1 MAKTKIYINDMQDDA
16 TYNANPQAFRLAWG
30 VEDVL
35 GNAGHAL
42 EYVKVYTPNTVNM
55 DLLRNNQYR
64 LVVLVCGCEGSM
76 LISGELVDQ
85 GDPREIGPSL
95 ANRILREIK
104 ALIPPTPPAPTTPSA
119 PAP

>member
-1 MAKTKIYINDMQDDA
+1 MAKKKIYINDLQDDA
-16 TYNANPQAFRLAWG
+16 TYNANPQAFRWARG
-30 VEDVL
+30 VEEAFV
-35 GNAGHAL
+35 NAPAL
-42 EYVKVYTPNTVNM
+42 EYVKVYTPNTANV

-64 LVVLVCGCEGSM
+64 IAMCVYGIESSM

-95 ANRILREIK
+95 VNAMLREIK
-104 ALIPPTPPAPTTPSA
+104 ALLPPTLPSPTTPSA